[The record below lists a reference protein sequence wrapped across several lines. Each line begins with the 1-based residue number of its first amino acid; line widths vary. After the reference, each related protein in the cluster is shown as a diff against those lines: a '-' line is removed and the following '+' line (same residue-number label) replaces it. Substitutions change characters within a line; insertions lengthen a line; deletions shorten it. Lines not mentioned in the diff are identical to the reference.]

1 MKTYILSGGKS
12 SRMGTDKGLVQLHQ
26 KPLISY
32 LIETLQKLDF
42 DIKIIAHHSDYHN
55 FNLEVIKDIYPEKGP
70 LGGVFTA
77 LNDAQTDCLIISV
90 DTPFITEKQIAQLL
104 ENHQKNQL
112 TLAFSEDK
120 IYPLFGIYPFHLFEK
135 LKENILQNQLKLM
148 KFVDENSPKKI
159 EFNFSSLEKQNI
171 NTFEELKKAEKLLKY
186 GD

>member
-1 MKTYILSGGKS
+1 MKAYILSGGKS
-12 SRMGTDKGLVQLHQ
+12 SRMGTDKGLMLLHQ

-42 DIKIIAHHSDYHN
+42 EVKIIAHHPDYQK

-77 LNDAQTDCLIISV
+77 LNDAQTDCFIISV

-159 EFNFSSLEKQNI
+159 EFNFSYLEKQNI
-171 NTFEELKKAEKLLKY
+171 NTFEELKKAENLLKY

>member
-32 LIETLQKLDF
+32 LIETLQKLDL
-42 DIKIIAHHSDYHN
+42 DIKIIAHHINYHK
-55 FNLEVIKDIYPEKGP
+55 FNLEVLEDVYPKKGP
-70 LGGVFTA
+70 LGGIFTA
-77 LNDAQTDCLIISV
+77 LNDAQTDCFIISV

>member
-12 SRMGTDKGLVQLHQ
+12 SRMGTDKGLVLLHQ

-77 LNDAQTDCLIISV
+77 LNDAQTDCFIISV

-148 KFVDENSPKKI
+148 KFVNENSLKKI
-159 EFNFSSLEKQNI
+159 EFNFSSLEKLNI
-171 NTFEELKKAEKLLKY
+171 NTLKELKTAEKLFNY
-186 GD
+186 GN